1 MQCKDF
7 EQVIEQSGLVH
18 LPEAAEAHAAGCPA
32 CTALVED
39 FASIVAAAS
48 QIPAE
53 LDPPARVWVAIEAQL
68 NAEGIIRQPRT
79 FHPAER
85 APWWQGLG
93 RLSRGRMWA
102 TAAVTALVLVAGVYQ
117 MRRERQ
123 GVPIPETAVTLPF
136 AETDS
141 TLNQEEQSLGP
152 IETVSTLGGTSN
164 VDAALRENL
173 GTVNAFI
180 KECQK
185 RLKEEPNDPMAR
197 EYLST
202 AYQQKAEILAA
213 MMERGRSVN

>member
-68 NAEGIIRQPRT
+68 NAEGIIRPPRT

-102 TAAVTALVLVAGVYQ
+102 TVAVAALVLVAGVYR
-117 MRRERQ
+117 MR
-123 GVPIPETAVTLPF
+123 
-136 AETDS
+136 
-141 TLNQEEQSLGP
+141 
-152 IETVSTLGGTSN
+152 
-164 VDAALRENL
+164 VD
-173 GTVNAFI
+173 
-180 KECQK
+180 
-185 RLKEEPNDPMAR
+185 
-197 EYLST
+197 
-202 AYQQKAEILAA
+202 
-213 MMERGRSVN
+213 